1 MHFKKSIDQFIE
13 NGNNFRRICNEND
26 KNGKH
31 ETMKIKYSKYKRMRL
46 NMLKISKQ
54 KNMGRIS
61 RTMNKTL

>member
-1 MHFKKSIDQFIE
+1 MGTTSEGYVMRMI
-13 NGNNFRRICNEND
+13 

-54 KNMGRIS
+54 VG
-61 RTMNKTL
+61 KTWIGLAER

>member
-1 MHFKKSIDQFIE
+1 MGTTSEGYVMRMI
-13 NGNNFRRICNEND
+13 